1 MPLKIEH
8 NFFSCVV
15 HNSLTMK
22 NSYRFIFLSFILLVL
37 KCAFVAA
44 TDDDESLEVLTD
56 IFVGIIGVFIG
67 ACSENPTC
75 STTVLPVI
83 ILVAFILC
91 VCSWLFSNEEDNY
104 NHRIRLRTAG
114 SGFVGY
120 TTGRLIAKN
129 W

>member
-1 MPLKIEH
+1 
-8 NFFSCVV
+8 
-15 HNSLTMK
+15 MK

-44 TDDDESLEVLTD
+44 TDDDDDESLEVLTD